1 MKEWVISV
9 TVAAFSTSVISL
21 ILPNGKLSKYIKS
34 VFSLIMVFVVLQP
47 VFKLKNIEVD
57 FDKMFN
63 NSEYTFQMDYLDY
76 FNNKKIEIYKE
87 NCSTIIR
94 DNGVDAFEI
103 EIIYSI
109 NDFSELIVEKVVIN
123 LKNSVINSDKDHI
136 DIIVG
141 IKNVISKYLNINS
154 NAVVVYE

>member
-47 VFKLKNIEVD
+47 IFKLKNVEVD
-57 FDKMFN
+57 FDKVFN
-63 NSEYTFQMDYLDY
+63 DSEYTFQTDYLDY

-87 NCSTIIR
+87 NCSEIIK
-94 DNGVDAFEI
+94 DYCIDVFEI
-103 EIIYSI
+103 DVIYSI
-109 NDFSELIVEKVVIN
+109 SDFSELIVEKVVIN

-141 IKNVISKYLNINS
+141 IKNAISKYLNINS
-154 NAVVVYE
+154 DAVVVYE